1 MRKSAAQDVDPLPVS
16 IAAKLGVEPMIVVDD
31 HSFVFADKNIKL
43 QPVDTNLTGA
53 SKSGEAVFWS

>member
-1 MRKSAAQDVDPLPVS
+1 
-16 IAAKLGVEPMIVVDD
+16 MIVVDD